1 MSTQILIKRS
11 TTTGAVPTTSDI
23 AVGELAINT
32 VDKRIFTN
40 NSGTIVELGTTP
52 TTQAVTGNA
61 SVGGTFDV
69 VGAVTVGN
77 FTADGTVDLT
87 SATVTI
93 PAPTADTHPA
103 TKKYV
108 DDEVNAILAGAPAA
122 LDTLNEIAAAINDDA
137 NVYTTL
143 TNSIATKLSLSGG
156 TMTGSIDMG
165 ANSVTTSAD
174 PATDNTLTRKSYVD
188 GLYQSTVDAEVSA
201 ANALA
206 SEQAAATSATN
217 AATSA
222 SASATSAS
230 AASTSAT
237 NAASSATAAASS
249 ATSSANSATASATS
263 ATQSAASAT
272 QAQALV
278 DSIESFYLGAEASA
292 PTVDDNG
299 DPLQAGDWY
308 FNTTD
313 SQTYIYNGS
322 SWDAVSPDVV
332 GDTTPQLGG
341 DLDTNGNDVLFGDND
356 KAIFGAGSDLQIY
369 HDGSYSFISEQG
381 TGDLLVRA
389 DKLKLQSS
397 TGENFLYASPNSFVR
412 LYFDNAEKLA
422 TTSTGIDVTGTA
434 TMDGLTV
441 STGDVIDLSGGSSG
455 EYIDSSAGIMRLNSR
470 GSVLLYLDTNNNDP
484 SSNAEFTMYAGGT
497 TGGTTDK
504 KMTVTRGGDISF
516 YEDTGT
522 TAKFFWDASAERL
535 GVGTSSPAS
544 QLEMSKAGGTSLR
557 IKDATS
563 GYTTVIEQNSNT
575 DTQIRANNPIALYT
589 AGNER
594 MRIDSSG
601 NVGIGTSSPTAKL
614 DVGDT
619 NDPEITMD
627 ASASGHLRV
636 NGGTYSFAIANN
648 STGTYLY
655 NNGSNRAMV
664 FGTNETEHMRIDSSG
679 NLLVG
684 TATVPYTAG
693 NSGAMIYNA
702 ADWYGRIN
710 LGKSLSGSVWGLRCY
725 HNGAGVGGIMYGD
738 TSTSFNTSSDYRLK
752 EDWQP
757 VTNASS
763 RVAQLKPV
771 NFAWKA
777 SGERVD
783 GFLAH
788 ELAEVI
794 PEAVTGTKDS
804 MRTEEYEVSPAVLDD
819 EGNVVTEAVIGT
831 REVPD
836 YQGIDQSK
844 LVPLLTA
851 ALQEALARIETLE
864 ADVSALKGV

>member
-137 NVYTTL
+137 NLYTTL
-143 TNSIATKLSLSGG
+143 TDSIATKLSLAGG

-165 ANSVTTSAD
+165 ANSVTTSVD
-174 PATDNTLTRKSYVD
+174 PATANTLTRKSYVD

-206 SEQAAATSATN
+206 SEQAAATSASN

-222 SASATSAS
+222 SASATSATAS
-230 AASTSAT
+230 ASSAT

-313 SQTYIYNGS
+313 NATYIYNGS
-322 SWDAVSPDVV
+322 SWQSVSPDVV
-332 GDTTPQLGG
+332 ADLTPQLGG
-341 DLDTNGNDVLFGDND
+341 NLDTNGNDINFGDND

-369 HDGSYSFISEQG
+369 HSGTHSFITDSG
-381 TGDLLVRA
+381 TGSLFIGGDNETAITNASGTEYKVRTFSNGA
-389 DKLKLQSS
+389 VS
-397 TGENFLYASPNSFVR
+397 LY
-412 LYFDNAEKLA
+412 YDNASKLA

-441 STGDVIDLSGGSSG
+441 DGDVSLTASGTERFAINREVSPDIQYKIATSNYHLALESVGTSQG
-455 EYIDSSAGIMRLNSR
+455 DIKFATGTSSASDRMLI
-470 GSVLLYLDTNNNDP
+470 
-484 SSNAEFTMYAGGT
+484 SSN
-497 TGGTTDK
+497 
-504 KMTVTRGGDISF
+504 GDISF

-535 GVGTSSPAS
+535 GIGTSGPS
-544 QLEMSKAGGTSLR
+544 ESLHV
-557 IKDATS
+557 A
-563 GYTTVIEQNSNT
+563 
-575 DTQIRANNPIALYT
+575 
-589 AGNER
+589 
-594 MRIDSSG
+594 SG
-601 NVGIGTSSPTAKL
+601 NVKVGLAASFITYTEDYGIGTPNASGLQVFAAN
-614 DVGDT
+614 GDT
-619 NDPEITMD
+619 IRL
-627 ASASGHLRV
+627 GHMT
-636 NGGTYSFAIANN
+636 GGTTF
-648 STGTYLY
+648 
-655 NNGSNRAMV
+655 
-664 FGTNETEHMRIDSSG
+664 TERMRIDSSG

-684 TATVPYTAG
+684 TTSTSIASDTSGTGFLVEPASAPLQVKRETESAG
-693 NSGAMIYNA
+693 QSVVVFNNTGVDGQIIDLRKDGAPVGSIGTYLGWGQTIYMGNGDTGIAFQSTDNNTISPHNPSTNAPLDASVSLGESDYRFKDLYLSGGVY
-702 ADWYGRIN
+702 
-710 LGKSLSGSVWGLRCY
+710 LGGTGSANKLDDYESGTWTPTLSGSTGGSVS
-725 HNGAGVGGIMYGD
+725 GVGTY
-738 TSTSFNTSSDYRLK
+738 
-752 EDWQP
+752 
-757 VTNASS
+757 
-763 RVAQLKPV
+763 
-771 NFAWKA
+771 
-777 SGERVD
+777 
-783 GFLAH
+783 
-788 ELAEVI
+788 
-794 PEAVTGTKDS
+794 TK
-804 MRTEEYEVSPAVLDD
+804 T
-819 EGNVVTEAVIGT
+819 GNVVTVTI
-831 REVPD
+831 
-836 YQGIDQSK
+836 
-844 LVPLLTA
+844 
-851 ALQEALARIETLE
+851 RIENQPTSGLSGSMLLNLPFSSSSSTGE
-864 ADVSALKGV
+864 QVVPINMHVGWSISGKMVGTFSNASTGFLRQMTDSAGWSVLGATGGNVYIRTVFTYTTD

>member
-23 AVGELAINT
+23 ATGELAINT

-108 DDEVNAILAGAPAA
+108 DDEVNAILDGAPAA

-137 NVYTTL
+137 NLYTTL

-165 ANSVTTSAD
+165 ANSVTTSVD
-174 PATDNTLTRKSYVD
+174 PATANTLTRKSYVD

-206 SEQAAATSATN
+206 SEQAAATSTSN

-222 SASATSAS
+222 SASATSATAS
-230 AASTSAT
+230 ASSAT

-313 SQTYIYNGS
+313 NATYIYNGS
-322 SWDAVSPDVV
+322 SWQSVSPDVV
-332 GDTTPQLGG
+332 ADLTPQLGG
-341 DLDTNGNDVLFGDND
+341 DLDTNGNDINFGDND

-369 HDGSYSFISEQG
+369 HDGSNSYISEEG
-381 TGDLLVRA
+381 TGSLAIRAENLV
-389 DKLKLQSS
+389 LQNSDSS
-397 TGENFLYASPNSFVR
+397 KNYGQGLNGGAFQLNYDGV
-412 LYFDNAEKLA
+412 LKLA

-441 STGDVIDLSGGSSG
+441 DGGDNTTHATFGGGRQLSIKSEQLSGL
-455 EYIDSSAGIMRLNSR
+455 YDDAIYKFDINSIV
-470 GSVLLYLDTNNNDP
+470 GVYKF
-484 SSNAEFTMYAGGT
+484 SNATNTKDLLKLDYN
-497 TGGTTDK
+497 
-504 KMTVTRGGDISF
+504 GDISF

-522 TAKFFWDASAERL
+522 TAKFFWDASAE
-535 GVGTSSPAS
+535 
-544 QLEMSKAGGTSLR
+544 SL
-557 IKDATS
+557 
-563 GYTTVIEQNSNT
+563 
-575 DTQIRANNPIALYT
+575 
-589 AGNER
+589 
-594 MRIDSSG
+594 
-601 NVGIGTSSPTAKL
+601 GIGTSSPNYELTISSSDTVSAMQIINTAT
-614 DVGDT
+614 GST
-619 NDPEITMD
+619 NNDGLLIYNS
-627 ASASGHLRV
+627 SA
-636 NGGTYSFAIANN
+636 NATIANREAGFIN
-648 STGTYLY
+648 
-655 NNGSNRAMV
+655 
-664 FGTNETEHMRIDSSG
+664 FETSATERMRIDSSG

-684 TATVPYTAG
+684 TTSTAYSG
-693 NSGAMIYNA
+693 NEKASLVNSSGSGLGIKTSGATQQPLGLWNTESNGDFIKFAAGASGTSVGSIGVDANDNLYLAGGTGNTKGIYLNDSGVMPATTSGSAIDNA
-702 ADWYGRIN
+702 VN
-710 LGKSLSGSVWGLRCY
+710 LGAGTVRFKDLYLSG
-725 HNGAGVGGIMYGD
+725 GVYLGGTGSANHLDDYEEGTWTPAYGG
-738 TSTSFNTSSDYRLK
+738 SS
-752 EDWQP
+752 
-757 VTNASS
+757 
-763 RVAQLKPV
+763 
-771 NFAWKA
+771 
-777 SGERVD
+777 
-783 GFLAH
+783 
-788 ELAEVI
+788 
-794 PEAVTGTKDS
+794 
-804 MRTEEYEVSPAVLDD
+804 VSPSGVTYDNQTGYYTKI
-819 EGNVVTEAVIGT
+819 GNTVVCHFVIGT
-831 REVPD
+831 DSISSIGSGSLYINGLPFTQAGLNNITGQPLGIAYSFASSLAGYIPSVLPASSTIGFYSNNNSANMLSVSCLGSGGNSNRYLATIT
-836 YQGIDQSK
+836 YQ
-844 LVPLLTA
+844 TA
-851 ALQEALARIETLE
+851 
-864 ADVSALKGV
+864 